1 METFTQQL
9 ILITD
14 SIISAPLAYCKQYNQ
29 IALLPLTSLPINP
42 VIVFPIFFFPSIPPP
57 SSRTQYQ
64 LLMPSMVSPQI
75 SDLQTLL
82 SLFSH
87 HHKGNVLDSSGYRDS
102 NSNYHFGYKLRHE
115 HTILTQG

>member
-42 VIVFPIFFFPSIPPP
+42 VIVFPIFLSLNPSPLIQNPVPTLNAEYGFSTNFRPSDPLIPLFPPP
-57 SSRTQYQ
+57 QRERIRQQWLQRQQFQ
-64 LLMPSMVSPQI
+64 LSLW
-75 SDLQTLL
+75 LQT
-82 SLFSH
+82 
-87 HHKGNVLDSSGYRDS
+87 
-102 NSNYHFGYKLRHE
+102 
-115 HTILTQG
+115 